1 MNSTLYVLGI
11 AMLFLLG
18 LRLSA
23 FFSGAETGFYRVSL
37 LRINIDAQAGDGIAA
52 RLLWFLQNPS
62 YFVATCLVG
71 NNVANYVTTL
81 AIGLSVAHLL
91 PGRSGWGEVIATIL
105 ISPVVFI
112 CGELLP
118 KNLYFRAPM
127 KLLRK
132 DTHLFQM
139 FYSLFLPVSFPMIAL
154 TKLFERFATDGQ
166 RPAGQA
172 LGRNRLAQVLSVGHR
187 EGILV
192 DVQNR
197 MITGLMKIAHEQVT
211 AGMTPSARII
221 GLSETAGR
229 DEILQTAR
237 GYGASYVCIRR
248 DDDENGWYG
257 YVRTVDALFA
267 AGPIAPM
274 IVTVPRFR
282 TSHNRQEAL
291 LAMREAGCKI
301 GIVEDDEGQALGIIY
316 EQGLID
322 ALLRA

>member
-1 MNSTLYVLGI
+1 MNSPLYLLGI
-11 AMLFLLG
+11 GLLFVLG

-81 AIGLSVAHLL
+81 AIGLFVAHLL
-91 PGRSGWGEVIATIL
+91 PDRSGWGEVIATVL

-118 KNLYFRAPM
+118 KNLYFRSPM

-132 DTHLFQM
+132 DTHLFRM
-139 FYSLFLPVSFPMIAL
+139 FYSLFLPVSFPMIAM
-154 TKLFERFATDGQ
+154 TKLFERFAAGE
-166 RPAGQA
+166 RPTGQA

-192 DVQNR
+192 DVQNQ

-211 AGMTPSARII
+211 AGMTPAARII
-221 GLSETAGR
+221 GLPETAGR
-229 DEILQTAR
+229 DEILQIAR
-237 GYGASYVCIRR
+237 DYGASYVCIRR
-248 DDDENGWYG
+248 AEDENGWYG

-274 IVTVPRFR
+274 IVVVPRFR

-291 LAMREAGCKI
+291 LTMREAECKI